1 MTPEKKSG
9 IISLIIGIIG
19 FTYIIFYSNNVL
31 LIYLGT
37 ALFIPFMI
45 YGIGMMLNPKTK
57 RSEEGRIPFRGW

>member
-37 ALFIPFMI
+37 ALFTPFMV

-57 RSEEGRIPFRGW
+57 RREEGLIPFRGW